1 MPIQA
6 ELIGAG
12 GVLLA
17 LLVLLGALAG
27 AASARLFLD
36 ASRSDDR
43 DRRPAPRDSAAS
55 ARKDPSTDAGRVRA
69 KDSG

>member
-27 AASARLFLD
+27 AACARLFLD
-36 ASRSDDR
+36 ASRNNDR
-43 DRRPAPRDSAAS
+43 DGYPATRDSAAP
-55 ARKDPSTDAGRVRA
+55 ARKDPL
-69 KDSG
+69 

>member
-27 AASARLFLD
+27 AACARLFLD
-36 ASRSDDR
+36 ASRNGDQDG
-43 DRRPAPRDSAAS
+43 RPTIQDSAAQ
-55 ARKDPSTDAGRVRA
+55 ARKDPR
-69 KDSG
+69 

>member
-17 LLVLLGALAG
+17 LLILLGALAG
-27 AASARLFLD
+27 AACARLFLD
-36 ASRSDDR
+36 ASRNGDQDG
-43 DRRPAPRDSAAS
+43 RPIARDSAS
-55 ARKDPSTDAGRVRA
+55 PVRKDPF
-69 KDSG
+69 

>member
-17 LLVLLGALAG
+17 LLVVLGALAG
-27 AASARLFLD
+27 AACARLFLD
-36 ASRSDDR
+36 ASRNGDR
-43 DRRPAPRDSAAS
+43 DGRPETRDSSAT
-55 ARKDPSTDAGRVRA
+55 ARKDSL
-69 KDSG
+69 